1 MAAVADDEPLSV
13 TELAAPAAAR
23 GWHAGGVGSLL
34 DRALDLEDLYATPD
48 DGNRYEIL
56 DGALVMSPP
65 PGSAHQIVAA
75 GLAALLREGARSRG
89 LRALFAPLAW
99 RIGPGQVP
107 GPDLMVV
114 DLDAIGPRAIE
125 RPPRLVVEILSP
137 SGRGRDL
144 SEKRRIYAEGRA
156 AWYWIV
162 DPEEPSVTVLRLVGG
177 LYEEEARVT
186 DSEAYETEQP
196 ILVRVV
202 PAELLR

>member
-1 MAAVADDEPLSV
+1 MLSRTTGAAYAYPATWWLHTGSV
-13 TELAAPAAAR
+13 E
-23 GWHAGGVGSLL
+23 SLL

-56 DGALVMSPP
+56 DGALVTSPP

-75 GLAALLREGARSRG
+75 ELAALLGEGARSRG

-107 GPDLMVV
+107 EPDLMV
-114 DLDAIGPRAIE
+114 LTPEAIGPRAIE
-125 RPPRLVVEILSP
+125 RPPLLVVEILSP

-144 SEKRRIYAEGRA
+144 SEKRLIYAAGRA

-162 DPEEPSVTVLRLVGG
+162 DPEEPSLAVLRLAGDV
-177 LYEEEARVT
+177 YEEEARVI
-186 DSEAYETEQP
+186 DSQAYETEEP
-196 ILVRVV
+196 FPVRVV
-202 PAELLR
+202 PVELLR